1 MRWWMGV
8 LVGACMGP
16 GAGGA
21 VSAQTRPVIVVDAS
35 RSVSVSVS
43 REDSAWLIECI
54 DAEEEQAK
62 AIEGLTE
69 GAIARIRLIKTE
81 TQRAQRRLDP
91 RSERGKWD
99 EAQRKG
105 VEAEVQAERAWLE
118 DCKALVMAGQEDG
131 WRRFELG
138 RRRLGVVRQ
147 LPWPAMEWSG
157 MVLGLSRAGAGG
169 VAGMDE
175 DTNEELKAILLRW
188 EQETSPHVEKWMAEL
203 EGLDWNKLKGD
214 DRAKKDAVMK
224 EVRLGVGRASLRAR
238 RAIMGTLDGGAR
250 RVMLYSAARRYRGG
264 LAVNLANEP
273 VVREVLQVEELTPE
287 RRDAVLAFANEAQ
300 GRMDVLLESA
310 IADIDQAYLA
320 REDAGAP
327 RDKVDAAAEKVRK
340 ERVKFEEDLLAFL
353 TPEERAGYERVP
365 AAERE
370 AGRREGAEEWRWG
383 DVRELPGVR

>member
-1 MRWWMGV
+1 MRWRMLFV
-8 LVGACMGP
+8 ACACVCF
-16 GAGGA
+16 AGSA
-21 VSAQTRPVIVVDAS
+21 VVSAQTRPMVVMEAS
-35 RSVSVSVS
+35 RSIAVSVS

-81 TQRAQRRLDP
+81 TQRTQRRLDP
-91 RSERGKWD
+91 RAERSKWD

-157 MVLGLSRAGAGG
+157 MVLGLSRAGIAG
-169 VAGMDE
+169 VDE
-175 DTNEELKAILLRW
+175 DANEELKAVLLRW
-188 EQETSPHVEKWMAEL
+188 EQEASPHVEKWMAEL
-203 EGLDWNKLKGD
+203 EGVDWNKLSGE

-238 RAIMGTLDGGAR
+238 RAIMGTLDAGAR

-273 VVREVLQVEELTPE
+273 VVREVLQVEELTAE
-287 RRDAVLAFANEAQ
+287 RREAVLAFASEAQ
-300 GRMDVLLESA
+300 VRMDGLLDAGLAE
-310 IADIDQAYLA
+310 IDQAYLA

-327 RDKVDAAAEKVRK
+327 KDKVDAAAEKVRK

-365 AAERE
+365 VAERE
-370 AGRREGAEEWRWG
+370 AARREGAEEWRWG